1 MVWNLDVAVLRC
13 LFISHWQEDGVYW
26 CLHYLYSR
34 YVEFHVLYV
43 RFSTRQTN
51 NHFFLRLREMSE
63 EAIPPQPQPRR
74 RSNSLPIPHIEISVY
89 QGPGT
94 NSRDSPTGS
103 SITKDFIEIPDQP
116 VSALVTGN
124 FGLYFIRMFARQ
136 LNILISHRTT
146 SWTSIFTT
154 TQRRD
159 RIDWSTS

>member
-1 MVWNLDVAVLRC
+1 
-13 LFISHWQEDGVYW
+13 
-26 CLHYLYSR
+26 
-34 YVEFHVLYV
+34 
-43 RFSTRQTN
+43 
-51 NHFFLRLREMSE
+51 MSE

-124 FGLYFIRMFARQ
+124 FSNVHPRSKYYTL
-136 LNILISHRTT
+136 
-146 SWTSIFTT
+146 
-154 TQRRD
+154 
-159 RIDWSTS
+159 